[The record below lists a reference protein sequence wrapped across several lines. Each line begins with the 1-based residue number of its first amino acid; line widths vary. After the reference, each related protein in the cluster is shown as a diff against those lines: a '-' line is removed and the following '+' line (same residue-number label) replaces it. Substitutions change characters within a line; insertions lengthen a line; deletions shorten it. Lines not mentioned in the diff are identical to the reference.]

1 MHAFAERR
9 RRARRARRHGR
20 DRRRRQRFHL
30 PATLATAT
38 VQALRGDG
46 TAVLKLSEKAAGK
59 LHARRATR
67 ASAAIVATD
76 AAGNRATRTMKVT
89 LT

>member
-1 MHAFAERR
+1 M
-9 RRARRARRHGR
+9 
-20 DRRRRQRFHL
+20 
-30 PATLATAT
+30 LATAT
-38 VQALRGDG
+38 LQAKTGEN
-46 TAVLKLSEKAAGK
+46 TAALKLSRKAARK
-59 LHARRATR
+59 LHARRATK